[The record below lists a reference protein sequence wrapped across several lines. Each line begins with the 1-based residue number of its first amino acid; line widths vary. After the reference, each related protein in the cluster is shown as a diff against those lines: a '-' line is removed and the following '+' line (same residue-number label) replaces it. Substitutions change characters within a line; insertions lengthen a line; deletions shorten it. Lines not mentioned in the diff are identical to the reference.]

1 MQTLKHIGIIAL
13 NTFRES
19 IRDKIL
25 YNIGFLAIAL
35 TLFSIVL
42 GEWSVFDRAYVIK
55 STTLS
60 VMSLSG
66 LLISIFVGISLV
78 QKEIQRRTVLT
89 LLSKPISRASFI
101 VGKYFG
107 LLAVVAV
114 HLMLLTA
121 IYYVMLF
128 LTGSAPTLSLL
139 TAIYYVML
147 FLTGSDPSI
156 SLLTA
161 IYLIFCEMAVV
172 IAVALLFSSFSST
185 VLSALFT
192 LGVYFAGHLSDQLL
206 EQVRF
211 ATRMGELN
219 GTSSMLFQKAAEVI
233 HAIFPGLYRYNV
245 TTYVVHGVALP
256 DMYVFWNS
264 IYALGYIG
272 VFLAIAN
279 WWFSRRDFL

>member
-1 MQTLKHIGIIAL
+1 MQTLNHIGIIAL

-60 VMSLSG
+60 VMDLSG

-89 LLSKPISRASFI
+89 LLSKPISRAAFI

-114 HLMLLTA
+114 HLCLLTG
-121 IYYVMLF
+121 IYYCILWV
-128 LTGSAPTLSLL
+128 TNSSPTVSLL
-139 TAIYYVML
+139 
-147 FLTGSDPSI
+147 S
-156 SLLTA
+156 A
-161 IYLIFCEMAVV
+161 IYLIFCEMAIV

-206 EQVRF
+206 E
-211 ATRMGELN
+211 MGALTSKEYQAMLLYEKYLAGMLSVIVDAGQCSAEKE
-219 GTSSMLFQKAAEVI
+219 GTSIEI
-233 HAIFPGLYRYNV
+233 PERNIF
-245 TTYVVHGVALP
+245 HHSS
-256 DMYVFWNS
+256 D
-264 IYALGYIG
+264 
-272 VFLAIAN
+272 
-279 WWFSRRDFL
+279 DKKEHQ

>member
-25 YNIGFLAIAL
+25 YNIGFLAIAM

-128 LTGSAPTLSLL
+128 LTGSAPTL
-139 TAIYYVML
+139 
-147 FLTGSDPSI
+147 

-272 VFLAIAN
+272 VFLAIAS

>member
-1 MQTLKHIGIIAL
+1 MQTVKHIGVIAF

-25 YNIGFLAIAL
+25 YNIGLLAVAL
-35 TLFSIVL
+35 AFFSIVL

-101 VGKYFG
+101 IGKYFG
-107 LLAVVAV
+107 LLAVVLV
-114 HLMLLTA
+114 HLVLLTV
-121 IYYVMLF
+121 IFYVIL
-128 LTGSAPTLSLL
+128 LCTNASPTLSIL
-139 TAIYYVML
+139 TAVYM
-147 FLTGSDPSI
+147 
-156 SLLTA
+156 
-161 IYLIFCEMAVV
+161 IFCEMAVV

-192 LGVYFAGHLSDQLL
+192 LGIYFAGHLSNQLL

-211 ATRMGELN
+211 ASRMGEMGNASTAILEK
-219 GTSSMLFQKAAEVI
+219 TAVVI
-233 HAIFPGLYRYNV
+233 HAVFPGLYRFNI
-245 TTYVVHGVALP
+245 TNYVVHGLALP

-264 IYALGYIG
+264 LYALGYVG
-272 VFLAIAN
+272 VFLGIAS

>member
-1 MQTLKHIGIIAL
+1 VPTLKHIGIIAL

-25 YNIGFLAIAL
+25 YNIVFLAIAL

-42 GEWSVFDRAYVIK
+42 GEWSVFDRSYVIK

-89 LLSKPISRASFI
+89 LLSKPISRAAFI

-114 HLMLLTA
+114 HLAILTCIFYLMLA
-121 IYYVMLF
+121 VI
-128 LTGSAPTLSLL
+128 GADPTFSLL
-139 TAIYYVML
+139 TAV
-147 FLTGSDPSI
+147 
-156 SLLTA
+156 
-161 IYLIFCEMAVV
+161 YLIFCEMAVI

-192 LGVYFAGHLSDQLL
+192 LGIYFAGHLSNQLL

-211 ATRMGELN
+211 ASRMGEMN
-219 GTSSMLFQKAAEVI
+219 ATSTALFEKAAVVI
-233 HAIFPGLYRYNV
+233 HAVFPGLYRYNV
-245 TTYVVHGVALP
+245 TNYVVHGVALP
-256 DMYVFWNS
+256 DMYLFWNT
-264 IYALGYIG
+264 IYALGYVG
-272 VFLAIAN
+272 VFLAIAS

>member
-42 GEWSVFDRAYVIK
+42 GEWSVFDRSYVIK

-128 LTGSAPTLSLL
+128 LTGS
-139 TAIYYVML
+139 
-147 FLTGSDPSI
+147 DPSL

-219 GTSSMLFQKAAEVI
+219 GTSSMFFQKAAEVI

-264 IYALGYIG
+264 VYALGYIG
-272 VFLAIAN
+272 LFLAVAS

>member
-1 MQTLKHIGIIAL
+1 MQTLKHIGIIAH
-13 NTFRES
+13 NTCRES

-25 YNIGFLAIAL
+25 YNIVFLAIAL

-89 LLSKPISRASFI
+89 LLSKPISRVTFI

-107 LLAVVAV
+107 LLAVVTV
-114 HLMLLTA
+114 HLAILTV

-128 LTGSAPTLSLL
+128 LTHADPAANLL
-139 TAIYYVML
+139 I
-147 FLTGSDPSI
+147 
-156 SLLTA
+156 A

-192 LGVYFAGHLSDQLL
+192 LGVYFAGHLSNQLL

-211 ATRMGELN
+211 ASRMGEM
-219 GTSSMLFQKAAEVI
+219 GDTSTALFEKMAVVI
-233 HAIFPGLYRYNV
+233 HAVFPGLYRYNV
-245 TTYVVHGVALP
+245 TSYVVHGIALP
-256 DMYVFWNS
+256 DMYLFWNTL
-264 IYALGYIG
+264 YAVGYVG
-272 VFLAIAN
+272 VFLAVAS